1 MTPLKYLLVPACA
14 VLLLCAPLHA
24 ADDDTPAPGTA
35 DQSSTPPSLS
45 AEQQRAVGVVIA
57 AAPAVRLPRVSDAFG
72 EVLDPSQLVADAGR
86 LESSQAAAQAAAAEK
101 ARLQGL
107 YRRANTSLKAL
118 QAAQAAQ
125 IEAQVRVRQ
134 AQAGFLLRWGPLAQ
148 LAAARR
154 ASLIEQL
161 AAGRQLLLRAD
172 LPGRHML
179 ATIPRR
185 ALVDVD
191 GVEVQARVI
200 GPLPQAAAEAQS
212 VGLLLL
218 IPHPPAGLGAGARMP
233 VVLEGDALDGCLVPE
248 GAVLYGAEGAYVY
261 HVLPDRTKDGD
272 TQFASEPVTLVQQV
286 GDGWL
291 VTGLRAD
298 DHIVVRGA
306 GVLWSLQGL
315 GNVSDEDTD

>member
-14 VLLLCAPLHA
+14 VLLLSMPLHA
-24 ADDDTPAPGTA
+24 ADDDTPAQGTA
-35 DQSSTPPSLS
+35 DQSNAPPSLS
-45 AEQQRAVGVVIA
+45 VEQQRAVGVVIA
-57 AAPAVRLPRVSDAFG
+57 AAPAVKLPRRSEAFG

-86 LESSQAAAQAAAAEK
+86 LDSSQAAARAAVAET

-107 YRRANTSLKAL
+107 YRGANASLKAL

-134 AQAGFLLRWGPLAQ
+134 AQAEFLLHWGPLAR
-148 LAAARR
+148 LAAAPR
-154 ASLIEQL
+154 ASLVERL

-172 LPGRHML
+172 LPGRHIL
-179 ATIPRR
+179 GTIPSR

-191 GVEVQARVI
+191 GVDVQARVL
-200 GPLPQAAAEAQS
+200 GPLPQAAAEVQS
-212 VGLLLL
+212 VGLLLQ
-218 IPHPPAGLGAGARMP
+218 IPRPPAGLGAGARLP
-233 VVLEGDALDGCLVPE
+233 VVLEGDALDGRMVPE
-248 GAVLYGAEGAYVY
+248 GAVLYGEQGAYVY

-291 VTGLRAD
+291 VTGLHTD
-298 DHIVVRGA
+298 DRIVIRGA

-315 GNVSDEDTD
+315 SNVSDEDTD